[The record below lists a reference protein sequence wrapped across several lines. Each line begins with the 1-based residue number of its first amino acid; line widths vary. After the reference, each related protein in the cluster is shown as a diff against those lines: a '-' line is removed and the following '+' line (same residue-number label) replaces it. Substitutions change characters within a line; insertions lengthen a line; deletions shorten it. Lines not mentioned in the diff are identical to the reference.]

1 MKPIATLLA
10 AAAALTLTAQD
21 AAIGARVHG
30 LVPMGNL
37 RNLTDSQV
45 GLGAAVY
52 VSIPLSRG
60 LVLRPLVGAQF
71 IPKGDTLGLT
81 GTKTSIASVDLMV
94 DALWFPDED
103 PEHGPYLIGAVG
115 GQQWRVS
122 ATGTSPSTQS
132 ATRLGL
138 NGGLGYQFTP
148 RLGVEVRGFWSPIDK
163 TLTATGLMLG
173 ATARF

>member
-1 MKPIATLLA
+1 MKFIAILLA
-10 AAAALTLTAQD
+10 AATVSLGAQD

-37 RNLTDSQV
+37 RDLTDSQV
-45 GLGAAVY
+45 GLGAAAY

-60 LVLRPLVGAQF
+60 LLLRPLVGAQF
-71 IPKGDTLGLT
+71 IPKGTTLGLT
-81 GTKTSIASVDLMV
+81 GTKTSVASVDLMV

-103 PEHGPYLIGAVG
+103 PERGAYLIGSVG
-115 GQQWRVS
+115 CQQWRVS
-122 ATGTSPSTQS
+122 ATGTSPSTLS

-148 RLGVEVRGFWSPIDK
+148 RLGFEVRGFWSPIDK
-163 TLTATGLMLG
+163 SLTATGLMLG
-173 ATARF
+173 ATLRF